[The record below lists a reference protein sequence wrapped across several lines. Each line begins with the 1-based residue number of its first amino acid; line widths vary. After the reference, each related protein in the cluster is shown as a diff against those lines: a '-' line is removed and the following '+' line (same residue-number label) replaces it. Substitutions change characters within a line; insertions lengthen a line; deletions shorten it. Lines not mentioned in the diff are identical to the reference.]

1 MNQSCKYFGRSFIP
15 YRQATKILKS
25 GVRSLYDPSVPVPA
39 KFAFILMSR
48 NLVFIP
54 RRNNRLNTA
63 TDQQSPKFI
72 AVIGSVC
79 NEPLRFALFTLPYF
93 YLDAVKRRL
102 CQRHFR
108 GGSLLHVYSERST
121 RAIGQYHELCS
132 LATFCLP
139 DQWAPFFARTN
150 IPSIK
155 HSSQRT
161 FCWSESWLRKA
172 RHRFRRTP
180 VSAQVLRRRWTVLFE
195 PYISGNS
202 LHGAPVQSIQRMPS
216 KHFRSSTGERP
227 PFRFRRDLG
236 KYCWINSHCLS
247 VNARQAIQ
255 RHLLG
260 LVAYGFKT
268 NCQPVLG

>member
-1 MNQSCKYFGRSFIP
+1 MNQSYKYVGRSFIP
-15 YRQATKILKS
+15 YRQATKILKP

-48 NLVFIP
+48 NLVFIT

-79 NEPLRFALFTLPYF
+79 NEPLRFALFTLPDF

-180 VSAQVLRRRWTVLFE
+180 VSAHGGRCSSSRISRAIHSTEHLSRESKECPRSTSDRRREGVLLFDSVGVWAN
-195 PYISGNS
+195 IAG
-202 LHGAPVQSIQRMPS
+202 SIPIVC
-216 KHFRSSTGERP
+216 RSMHAK
-227 PFRFRRDLG
+227 PFRDVTLA
-236 KYCWINSHCLS
+236 W
-247 VNARQAIQ
+247 
-255 RHLLG
+255 
-260 LVAYGFKT
+260 
-268 NCQPVLG
+268 